1 MTVDSAGSWTIPDD
15 QLSRVNRWVLVTSVV
30 RGTVHTVNNILQT
43 IGGQAELLGQR
54 QNLDDDVR
62 RRLDRIA
69 AQTLRAAALMRDL
82 SSLGRESR
90 EIADRTDLREG
101 VERVVSL
108 RQYDLS
114 RAQIRAEITGEAA
127 GSSVA
132 AIDPQALTLAILNI
146 ILNAEQALAGQSG
159 ARIAVEVGRKDGQF
173 VISIADNG
181 PGVPVEDRDRIFD
194 PFFTTGRSGATIG
207 LGLTVARRLVEAHGG
222 RLALSGD
229 CAPGQAGAR
238 FDLSLPAA

>member
-1 MTVDSAGSWTIPDD
+1 MIPDD
-15 QLSRVNRWVLVTSVV
+15 QISRVNRWVLVTSVV

-69 AQTLRAAALMRDL
+69 AQTWRAAALMRDL
-82 SSLGRESR
+82 SSLGLDSR
-90 EIADRTDLREG
+90 DMADRTDLRQG

-114 RAQIRAEITGEAA
+114 RAQITAEITGEAA
-127 GSSVA
+127 GSPMA
-132 AIDPQALTLAILNI
+132 AIEPQALTLAILNLV
-146 ILNAEQALAGQSG
+146 LNAEQALAGQSG
-159 ARIAVEVGRKDGQF
+159 ARVAVDVARKDGQL
-173 VISIADNG
+173 VISVADNG
-181 PGVPVEDRDRIFD
+181 PGVPAEDRDRIFD

-207 LGLTVARRLVEAHGG
+207 LGLTVARRLAEAHGG
-222 RLALSGD
+222 SLVLADDCGSG
-229 CAPGQAGAR
+229 PGSR